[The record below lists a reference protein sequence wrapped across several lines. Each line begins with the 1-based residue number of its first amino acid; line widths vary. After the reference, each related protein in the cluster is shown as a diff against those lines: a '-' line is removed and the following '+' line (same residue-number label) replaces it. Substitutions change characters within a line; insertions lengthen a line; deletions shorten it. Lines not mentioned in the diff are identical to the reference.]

1 MRNMQCSCMSAFFF
15 FPEKWA
21 HIFYQILKM
30 AIPPSVAGIILI
42 YAASLL
48 RIIIH
53 YSLKVFKF
61 K

>member
-1 MRNMQCSCMSAFFF
+1 MQNMQCSCMSTFFF
-15 FPEKWA
+15 SDNWA
-21 HIFYQILKM
+21 HTFYKILKM
-30 AIPPSVAGIILI
+30 AIPPNVAGIILI

-61 K
+61 I

>member
-1 MRNMQCSCMSAFFF
+1 
-15 FPEKWA
+15 
-21 HIFYQILKM
+21 M
-30 AIPPSVAGIILI
+30 AIPPNVAGIILI

-61 K
+61 I